1 MSSGVSVYPGTIPG
15 SWGTRMSWV
24 VSVNRQVAGVGFQKD
39 PDLTSEGM
47 TSAEEQALT
56 RISREFNQLSVGM
69 AAQPEALYST
79 TFVFDDKTGRW
90 GIVVV
95 GSGGEYGETGAIQT
109 ALAPDG
115 MPLAEVASRMLGV
128 LSDNLLLSPSA
139 RIGST
144 DCAGL
149 DLRCG
154 SGCAGAEPCHRAEHE
169 QGAPLHAAR
178 CAESEGRVGAYCT
191 HKHGSRAPGSP
202 CALVHCLPR

>member
-69 AAQPEALYST
+69 AAQPEALCST

-139 RIGST
+139 LNDDGSDRPIARAST
-144 DCAGL
+144 SPASARALPASSGQTGHNR
-149 DLRCG
+149 LRPA
-154 SGCAGAEPCHRAEHE
+154 SRHARRA
-169 QGAPLHAAR
+169 
-178 CAESEGRVGAYCT
+178 
-191 HKHGSRAPGSP
+191 
-202 CALVHCLPR
+202 